1 METNTNI
8 YKIYIGLNDQQTKK
22 QEIETETALIKVS
35 EYLADHFEGATAY
48 NAIGIYKHENGEIVR
63 ENSIVI
69 ELVFVD
75 DQDVM
80 KMIDHFRVVFNQE
93 SVMKVTIPCNCG
105 FIG

>member
-1 METNTNI
+1 MENNTNL
-8 YKIYIGLNDQQTKK
+8 YKVYIGLNDQLTKK
-22 QEIETETALIKVS
+22 QEISTEKALIDVS
-35 EYLADHFEGATAY
+35 EYLANNFEGATAY

-75 DQDVM
+75 DEDVM
-80 KMIDHFRVVFNQE
+80 KMINQFRVVFNQE
-93 SVMKVTIPCNCG
+93 SVMKVVIPCNCD

>member
-69 ELVFVD
+69 ELVFVN

-80 KMIDHFRVVFNQE
+80 TMIDHFRVVFNQE
-93 SVMKVTIPCNCG
+93 SVMKITIPCNCD

>member
-48 NAIGIYKHENGEIVR
+48 NAIGIYKHDNGEIVR

-80 KMIDHFRVVFNQE
+80 TMIDHFRVVFNQE
-93 SVMKVTIPCNCG
+93 SVMKVTIPCNCD

>member
-35 EYLADHFEGATAY
+35 EYLANHFEGATAY

-80 KMIDHFRVVFNQE
+80 TMIDHFRVVFNQE
-93 SVMKVTIPCNCG
+93 SVMKVTIPCNCD

>member
-35 EYLADHFEGATAY
+35 KYLADHFEGATAY
-48 NAIGIYKHENGEIVR
+48 NAIGIYKHDNGEIVR

-69 ELVFVD
+69 ELVFVN

-80 KMIDHFRVVFNQE
+80 TMIDHFRVVFNQE
-93 SVMKVTIPCNCG
+93 SVMKVTIPCNCD